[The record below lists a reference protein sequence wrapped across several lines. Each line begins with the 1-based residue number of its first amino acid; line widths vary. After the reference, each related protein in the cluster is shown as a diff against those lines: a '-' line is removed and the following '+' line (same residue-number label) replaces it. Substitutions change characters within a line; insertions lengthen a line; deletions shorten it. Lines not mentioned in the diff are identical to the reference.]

1 MLPNNLRE
9 MDLGLYLHLLE
20 KHGVEPNFWCSE
32 EYFRASGFKTVED
45 DLGYVAV
52 VGDDQLIFPP
62 IHREAGFP
70 HLLLRSFGLDSVW
83 SDFQGNHFQDW
94 SPDLLDLEYIYDP
107 KEILAMEG
115 SRFKTFRKNHRKIEK
130 QYGADSL
137 SYSRVEKDHRLIQSD
152 IDKLF
157 IQWLENRGESEII
170 HDDSVLYHFI
180 TEGYNRAVLYHRDYG
195 LLGINV
201 WDENY
206 RFVNYRYMICRPWP
220 YLDEYMRW
228 LFYSSLETEKM
239 VNDGGILDNPG
250 LRWFKDRMNPIRVR
264 NVYSWRRL

>member
-70 HLLLRSFGLDSVW
+70 HLLLRSFGLDRIW

-94 SPDLLDLEYIYDP
+94 SPDLLDLEYIYNP

-130 QYGADSL
+130 TYGTDSL
-137 SYSRVEKDHRLIQSD
+137 SYRAIQPGEYSFKHS
-152 IDKLF
+152 IEKLF
-157 IQWLENRGESEII
+157 LQWLENRGAEEEI
-170 HDDSVLYHFI
+170 HDDEVLYRFL
-180 TEGYNRAVLYHRDYG
+180 TQGTNRAILYHMEYG
-195 LLGINV
+195 LLGMNI
-201 WDENY
+201 WDENHLY
-206 RFVNYRYMICRPWP
+206 VNYRYMICRPWP

-228 LFYSSLETEKM
+228 LFYSSLETDKL

-250 LRWFKDRMNPIRVR
+250 LKRFKDRMNPTRVR